1 MVFNIFTW
9 TIMLLVYPPPPQ
21 KKRKNICITIVFDF
35 FWDHCNIQEELETMI
50 MPKQDALWPMCKERI
65 VEKGL

>member
-1 MVFNIFTW
+1 
-9 TIMLLVYPPPPQ
+9 MLLVYPPPPPPP
-21 KKRKNICITIVFDF
+21 KKKKKKKNIVFDF

-50 MPKQDALWPMCKERI
+50 MPKQDALWSICKERI